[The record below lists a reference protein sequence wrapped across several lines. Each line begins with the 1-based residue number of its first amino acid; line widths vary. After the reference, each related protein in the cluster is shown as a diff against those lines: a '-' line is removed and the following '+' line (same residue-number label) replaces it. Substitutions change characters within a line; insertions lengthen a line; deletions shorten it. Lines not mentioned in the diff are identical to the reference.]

1 MDLFCAVL
9 PYISDLHL
17 GHANAIGF
25 DNRPFADVTEMNET
39 LIRRWNSNVIRAD
52 TVYVLG
58 NFIWEKESLWPA
70 WLERLTGNK
79 VLIRGNHDP
88 RQFSQATKRFF
99 QDIADYREIT
109 DTGRHVILCHYPMPF
124 HRADYDEKC
133 FMLYGHIHNTREYAF
148 LEKLRKELREA
159 RTERSHARAQF
170 INVGCMMPL
179 MDYTPRTLDEI
190 LDGNEKAA
198 DAQEKARR
206 MNGVAPF
213 LKKSLIFTR

>member
-1 MDLFCAVL
+1 MNY
-9 PYISDLHL
+9 YISDLHL
-17 GHANAIGF
+17 GHVNAIGF

-39 LIRRWNSNVIRAD
+39 LIHRWNSVVSRAD

-58 NFIWEKESLWPA
+58 DFIWEKESLWPA
-70 WLERLTGNK
+70 WLGRLTGNK

-99 QDIADYREIT
+99 QDIADYKEIT

-124 HRADYDEKC
+124 HRAGYDEKC
-133 FMLYGHIHNTREYAF
+133 FMLYGHVHNTREYAF
-148 LEKLRKELREA
+148 LEKLRKELRES

-170 INVGCMMPL
+170 INVGCMMPW

-190 LDGNEKAA
+190 LDGEEKAPGS
-198 DAQEKARR
+198 QEENERR
-206 MNGVAPF
+206 
-213 LKKSLIFTR
+213 TRKHF

>member
-1 MDLFCAVL
+1 MNY
-9 PYISDLHL
+9 YIADLHL
-17 GHANAIGF
+17 GHVNAIGF
-25 DNRPFADVTEMNET
+25 DGRPFADVTEMNET
-39 LIRRWNSNVIRAD
+39 LIHRWNSTVNRAD

-58 NFIWEKESLWPA
+58 DFIWEKESLWPA

-99 QDIADYREIT
+99 QDIADYKEVT

-133 FMLYGHIHNTREYAF
+133 FMLYGHVHNTREYAF
-148 LEKLRKELREA
+148 LEKLRKELQEA

-170 INVGCMMPL
+170 INVGCMMPW

-190 LDGNEKAA
+190 LEGEDKAA
-198 DAQEKARR
+198 GSQEESESRFVHLFA
-206 MNGVAPF
+206 
-213 LKKSLIFTR
+213 KSTLSDV

>member
-1 MDLFCAVL
+1 MNY
-9 PYISDLHL
+9 YIADLHL
-17 GHANAIGF
+17 GHVNAIGF
-25 DNRPFADVTEMNET
+25 DGRPFADVTEMNET
-39 LIRRWNSNVIRAD
+39 LIRRWNSTVSRAD

-58 NFIWEKESLWPA
+58 DFIWEKESLWPA
-70 WLERLTGNK
+70 WLERLAGNK

-99 QDIADYREIT
+99 QDIADYKEIT

-133 FMLYGHIHNTREYAF
+133 FMLYGHVHNTREYAF
-148 LEKLRKELREA
+148 LKKLRKELRES

-170 INVGCMMPL
+170 INVGCMMPW

-190 LDGNEKAA
+190 LDGEEKAPGS
-198 DAQEKARR
+198 QEENERR
-206 MNGVAPF
+206 
-213 LKKSLIFTR
+213 TRKHF

>member
-1 MDLFCAVL
+1 MNY
-9 PYISDLHL
+9 YIADLHL

-25 DNRPFADVTEMNET
+25 DGRPFADVTEMNET
-39 LIRRWNSNVIRAD
+39 LIHRWNSTVSRTD

-58 NFIWEKESLWPA
+58 DFIWEKESLWPA

-99 QDIADYREIT
+99 QDIADYKEIT

-133 FMLYGHIHNTREYAF
+133 FMLYGHVHNTREYAF
-148 LEKLRKELREA
+148 LEKLRKELQEA

-170 INVGCMMPL
+170 INVGCMMPW

-190 LDGNEKAA
+190 LDGKEKAA
-198 DAQEKARR
+198 ASQEENECRDLEPSTH
-206 MNGVAPF
+206 APAEAG
-213 LKKSLIFTR
+213 